1 MLQHWIWLT
10 NRKGI
15 GPRSVMALL
24 RHFGDPEAVYFADPD
39 HYKAVPDLG
48 ARDLSALEDKSLE
61 SAQKI
66 LEDCFNKNIKILT
79 IQDAAYPD
87 RLKNIPDPPAVLY
100 YVGKLPEFDAEAA
113 IAVVGTRKA
122 SAYGILTAKRLGYQI
137 GRCGGLVVS
146 GLAGGIDSAAMT
158 GALTAGCPVVGVL
171 GCGVDV
177 VYPRYNG
184 ELYRDTAVRGC
195 LISEFPPRTPPERQ
209 NFPRRNRVMAGLS
222 LGVLVVEAPAKSGAL
237 ITADQALE
245 QGRDV
250 FAVPGNIDSPNSE
263 GTNRLISQGAMV
275 AGCGWDVMK
284 EYQALFPG
292 KIARFEGGVKTTA
305 EPELLRSLTPKKP
318 VAMVASPRKTP
329 KETKKSIDN
338 PPQIAYIDLKDI
350 EQQLTEDEK
359 RILSALTK
367 GPTHV
372 DEVIA
377 GTGLAAS
384 RVLASMTLLEVKGL
398 IRRLPGKQYER
409 SHK

>member
-1 MLQHWIWLT
+1 M
-10 NRKGI
+10 
-15 GPRSVMALL
+15 
-24 RHFGDPEAVYFADPD
+24 
-39 HYKAVPDLG
+39 
-48 ARDLSALEDKSLE
+48 
-61 SAQKI
+61 
-66 LEDCFNKNIKILT
+66 
-79 IQDAAYPD
+79 
-87 RLKNIPDPPAVLY
+87 
-100 YVGKLPEFDAEAA
+100 
-113 IAVVGTRKA
+113 
-122 SAYGILTAKRLGYQI
+122 
-137 GRCGGLVVS
+137 
-146 GLAGGIDSAAMT
+146 
-158 GALTAGCPVVGVL
+158 
-171 GCGVDV
+171 
-177 VYPRYNG
+177 
-184 ELYRDTAVRGC
+184 
-195 LISEFPPRTPPERQ
+195 
-209 NFPRRNRVMAGLS
+209 
-222 LGVLVVEAPAKSGAL
+222 VEAPAKSGAL

-318 VAMVASPRKTP
+318 VARVASPRKTP

-367 GPTHV
+367 GPTQV